1 MRAAHHTYDEGG
13 EGRKEEEGREV
24 GRVSGRNRDTS
35 TREGRRI
42 AAAELR
48 RMIDTSAHSERSE
61 EHHDDEREAR
71 GGRYEGGR
79 RGKEERRRRKGR
91 RIDLRVSR

>member
-13 EGRKEEEGREV
+13 EGRKEEEEGEEEEEGREV

-71 GGRYEGGR
+71 
-79 RGKEERRRRKGR
+79 
-91 RIDLRVSR
+91 